1 MMKDSR
7 YYKQVQLL
15 LRCLPEVNKEPC
27 FALKGGT
34 AINLF
39 VEDLPRLSV
48 DIDLAFIQLEPWDKA
63 IELVDQS
70 LVNISGNISKSI
82 KDTKVKESRNAK
94 TGKLEKL
101 IVSQP
106 GAQIKIEPNPVIRG
120 SVYPCSEMTLTQ
132 SAIDFFEMEIFTK
145 TLSVADL
152 YGGKLVA
159 ALDRQHPR
167 DLFDTKLLFETGGI
181 TDEIRKA
188 FIVYLASHAR
198 PIHEVITPTL
208 LDKENEFE
216 QEFVGMTEI
225 PFSYQDFTTIRDKL
239 IKTLNDDMTDDEKT
253 FLLSIQQGAPEWGL
267 LGIPNL
273 NQLPALKW
281 KVLNVNKMD
290 ETKKKQTTEMLKSK
304 LKI

>member
-1 MMKDSR
+1 VMKDSK

-15 LRCLPEVNKEPC
+15 LRCLPEVNKEQC

-39 VEDLPRLSV
+39 IRDLPRLSV
-48 DIDLAFIQLEPWDKA
+48 DIDLAFIQLEPWDEA
-63 IELVDQS
+63 IELVAKS
-70 LVNISGNISKSI
+70 LLNISGNISKAI
-82 KDTKVKESRNAK
+82 KDAKVNESRNAK
-94 TGKLEKL
+94 TGKIEKL

-120 SVYPCSEMTLTQ
+120 FVYPCSEMTLAQ
-132 SAIDFFEMEIFTK
+132 SAIDLFEMEVFTN

-167 DLFDTKLLFETGGI
+167 DLFDTKLLFESVGI

-198 PIHEVITPTL
+198 PIHEVIIPTL
-208 LDKENEFE
+208 LDKEDEFE
-216 QEFVGMTEI
+216 QEFIGMTEI
-225 PFSYQDFTTIRDKL
+225 PFSYQDFTDTRDKL
-239 IKTLNDDMTDDEKT
+239 IKILNDNMTDDERN
-253 FLLSIQQGAPEWGL
+253 FLVSIQQGTPAWRL

-273 NQLPALKW
+273 DQLPALKW

-290 ETKKKQTTEMLKSK
+290 NAKKTQATEDLKTK

>member
-1 MMKDSR
+1 MMKDSK
-7 YYKQVQLL
+7 YFKQVQLL
-15 LRCLPEVNKEPC
+15 LRCLPEVNKEQC

-39 VEDLPRLSV
+39 IKDLPRLSV
-48 DIDLAFIQLEPWDKA
+48 DIDLAFIQLEPWNEA
-63 IELVDQS
+63 IELVEQS
-70 LVNISGNISKSI
+70 LINISGNISKAI
-82 KDTKVKESRNAK
+82 KDAKVNESRNAK
-94 TGKLEKL
+94 TGKIEKL

-120 SVYPCSEMTLTQ
+120 FVYPCSEMTLAQ
-132 SAIDFFEMEIFTK
+132 SAIDLFEMEVFTN

-167 DLFDTKLLFETGGI
+167 DLFDTKLLFESGGI
-181 TDEIRKA
+181 TNEIRKA

-198 PIHEVITPTL
+198 PIHEVIIPSL
-208 LDKENEFE
+208 LDKQDEFE
-216 QEFVGMTEI
+216 QEFIGMTEI
-225 PFSYQDFTTIRDKL
+225 PFSYQDFKETRDTL
-239 IKTLNDDMTDDEKT
+239 IKTLNDDLTASEKN
-253 FLLSIQQGAPEWGL
+253 FLISIQQGSPEWEL

-273 NQLPALKW
+273 DQLPALKW

-290 ETKKKQTTEMLKSK
+290 SAKKAQATEDLKTK